1 MKSEHCLGVISPQ
14 NCLLEFQVCNNGMLL
29 SRSCQ
34 HRHRKE
40 RLCPCVEKSDLKLR
54 FRLAAP
60 DTTAHKLSTLAT
72 RLTGSLSPVP
82 LQEPTSWV
90 LANMAALYWRVEGD
104 AVRAVDC
111 LRLALTHAP
120 REVKDT
126 SLISLANILHQAG
139 HLNDAIVVTAAALD
153 VTNRLPVSHFTL
165 ANLYAAKVGEK

>member
-1 MKSEHCLGVISPQ
+1 
-14 NCLLEFQVCNNGMLL
+14 
-29 SRSCQ
+29 
-34 HRHRKE
+34 
-40 RLCPCVEKSDLKLR
+40 
-54 FRLAAP
+54 
-60 DTTAHKLSTLAT
+60 
-72 RLTGSLSPVP
+72 
-82 LQEPTSWV
+82 
-90 LANMAALYWRVEGD
+90 MAALYWRVEGE

-165 ANLYAAKVGEK
+165 ANLYAAKVGAKRGGWGKVLLVICK